1 MRARG
6 RACSRLFFFFS
17 LSSSRGL
24 LYEVVQILHARC
36 RVWLQ
41 RKHPLTGV
49 IVGVCWILPPC
60 IPEIV
65 LPIFFPKLPTM

>member
-1 MRARG
+1 MRAW
-6 RACSRLFFFFS
+6 ACLQLLLFFF

-49 IVGVCWILPPC
+49 IVGVCWILSPC

-65 LPIFFPKLPTM
+65 LPIFFSKLPM